1 MNAKQKWMIGGA
13 FALVVVLV
21 AAAFAWF
28 AGSDATEPTTGSR
41 SAEPRAFSAGQQRGN
56 RIRGPHHRSG
66 RSESDDSEQ
75 SCGNDPSAA
84 RLPGRALSARQISP
98 PLHLVE

>member
-28 AGSDATEPTTGSR
+28 AGSDATEPTPPVAAPR
-41 SAEPRAFSAGQQRGN
+41 SPRAFSAGQQRGN

-84 RLPGRALSARQISP
+84 RLRAA
-98 PLHLVE
+98 H